1 MYLSISASLDIL
13 RIGMIL
19 TSLTLRGR
27 VIRNAA
33 GTPATPSGLHEVTAI
48 VLINSCAPTLSLL
61 YCSLDYEANLDVFY
75 PTSPRLRS
83 VLPLCSLTNGVLGR
97 FLSKR

>member
-1 MYLSISASLDIL
+1 MYLSTSASLDVL
-13 RIGMIL
+13 LIGMIL

-33 GTPATPSGLHEVTAI
+33 ETPATPSGLHEVTAI

-61 YCSLDYEANLDVFY
+61 YCSLDYEANLDVIY
-75 PTSPRLRS
+75 PTSTPQVR
-83 VLPLCSLTNGVLGR
+83 VAFV
-97 FLSKR
+97 FLD